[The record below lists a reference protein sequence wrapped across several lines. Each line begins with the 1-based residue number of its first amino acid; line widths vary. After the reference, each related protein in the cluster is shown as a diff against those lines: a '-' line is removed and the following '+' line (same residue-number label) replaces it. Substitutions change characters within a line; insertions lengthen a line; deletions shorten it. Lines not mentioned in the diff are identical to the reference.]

1 MITRGLLSVPYEITR
16 TPLVLIDLQ
25 LARRLPKD
33 SLPRLVSDR
42 VLGSYDR
49 LAGRLLNDPDL
60 AQRGLDRL
68 TRSGGLAHAQVLDR
82 EPAQVRQVAEK
93 AARAERAAGGPPPR
107 SRRLAPRSTD

>member
-1 MITRGLLSVPYEITR
+1 MITRGLLSVPYQITR

-25 LARRLPKD
+25 LARRLPED

-68 TRSGGLAHAQVLDR
+68 TRSSRLAHAPVLDR
-82 EPAQVRQVAEK
+82 EPAQVRRATEK
-93 AARAERAAGGPPPR
+93 AARAERAAGEPPR
-107 SRRLAPRSTD
+107 SRRPAPRSTD